1 VLAEE
6 AVGSRPDVA
15 SAVEPVLPPGP
26 RASGMR
32 QSLRWFR
39 DPVGYMED
47 CRRRHGDVFSVR
59 LGRLNR
65 ASFVSN
71 PEAVRAIF
79 TADPELARMG
89 PTNALF
95 RPVLGSSSLFLM
107 DGEEHHRHRRL
118 IMPSFHRS
126 HVRRFVEL
134 TVELTERELATWPV
148 GEPFRTDVRMR
159 RLSLDLI
166 FEYVFGVAAG
176 ESHDRLRGLL
186 VEMLDRVE
194 RPMAVLP
201 QFQHELGGRS
211 PFGKVMQAARAID
224 ELLYPEIRERRFD
237 PDART
242 RDDVLSMLVQQGPE
256 DPGFLTDQEIRDEVI
271 TLLIAGYNT
280 TATATAWAF
289 ERLVRHPDVIERATA
304 ELRGGDSAYLQ
315 AAIKETLRQ
324 RPVLPITARKLSAP
338 MELAGYTFPDRWT
351 LIPCM
356 YLLHHEPSL
365 YPEPDRF
372 LPERFVDDPPD
383 NYAWA
388 PFGAGVR
395 HCVGS
400 SLALHTMET
409 ILATVLPRVRL
420 RPPVEDPEPIERRN
434 FTLSPGRGAT
444 VVVLGPRTQTR
455 RFERAGER
463 TQAPAPDRPQRLR

>member
-1 VLAEE
+1 VSSAFAEE
-6 AVGSRPDVA
+6 VADGRPDAARV
-15 SAVEPVLPPGP
+15 VEPTLPPGP

-47 CRRRHGDVFSVR
+47 CRSTYGDLFNVR

-71 PEAVRAIF
+71 PDAVRAIF

-118 IMPSFHRS
+118 IMPSFHHS
-126 HVRRFVEL
+126 HVRRFHDL
-134 TVELTERELATWPV
+134 TVDLAERELATWPV
-148 GEPFRTDVRMR
+148 GEPFRTDERMR

-166 FEYVFGVAAG
+166 FEYVFGVAEG
-176 ESHDRLRGLL
+176 ERHDRLRTLL
-186 VEMLDRVE
+186 IEMLDRVE

-211 PFGKVMQAARAID
+211 PFGKVMRAAREID
-224 ELLYPEIRERRFD
+224 ELLYPEIGERRFD
-237 PDART
+237 PEAGR

-256 DPGFLTDQEIRDEVI
+256 DPGFLTDEEIRDEVI
-271 TLLIAGYNT
+271 TMLIAGYNT

-289 ERLVRHPDVIERATA
+289 ERIVRHPDVIERATA
-304 ELRGGDSAYLQ
+304 ELRGGDSTYLK

-324 RPVLPITARKLSAP
+324 RPVLPITARKLTVP
-338 MELAGYTFPDRWT
+338 MELAGFAFPERWT

-365 YPEPDRF
+365 YQEPDRF
-372 LPERFVDDPPD
+372 LPERFLDDPPD
-383 NYAWA
+383 TYQWA

-400 SLALHTMET
+400 NLALHTMET

-420 RPPVEDPEPIERRN
+420 RAPVEEPEPIVRRN
-434 FTLSPGRGAT
+434 FTLSPGHGAT

-455 RFERAGER
+455 RFERAEER
-463 TQAPAPDRPQRLR
+463 TAPTPAPERP